1 MKAIKNFRENWL
13 ILVAVAI
20 LAVASGLVSAGIIN
34 RAERIREGASI
45 EYVDQENIEQDVANC
60 LTNTRQ
66 DVNIKSLQEKKA
78 EKEMVNI
85 MVDDIKEIRKQNFE
99 ILKILTKKE

>member
-20 LAVASGLVSAGIIN
+20 LAVASGLVSAGITN
-34 RAERIREGASI
+34 RTERIKEGASV
-45 EYVDQENIEQDVANC
+45 EYVDKENIEQDIVNC
-60 LTNTRQ
+60 ATNLRQ
-66 DVNIKSLQEKKA
+66 DVSIKSLQEKKA
-78 EKEMVNI
+78 EKEMVNVMI
-85 MVDDIKEIRKQNFE
+85 DDIKEIRKQNFE